1 MEILTNTENYLVK
14 KVFDLSDALDANT
27 ISNTISNKNN
37 QKSCIVMNDDIYY
50 TEFSGN
56 QNIISEAPDNN
67 DYFPNKQIEYEPFLD
82 ESNRRFTLFPIKYP
96 DIWSE
101 YKKQEKSFWTTE
113 EIDFSQDYKHFE
125 KLDENKQHVIKMIL
139 AFFASMDGIVNFNI
153 DENLLKKI
161 TVNEV
166 ITTYRFQATMEGIHN
181 ECYSL
186 MIDNLIKNPQEKLH
200 LFNSI
205 KTIPSIKKIA
215 DWAIKWIESDTSIAH
230 KLIAFACVE
239 GILFS
244 GAFAIIY
251 WFKKYE
257 GGGDAFMP
265 GLIKSNELI
274 SRDEGFHCDFACDFY
289 YKYIMNKIS
298 EKEAHQ
304 IIKESVEIAKY
315 FNENTIKYKLIG
327 INSDK
332 LNKYTEYIAD
342 RLAVSLGYSK
352 IYKIPTCPA
361 EWMGSI
367 GMVQK
372 TNFHES
378 RPTEYKSAHLE
389 FTTESTFKILDNED
403 F

>member
-1 MEILTNTENYLVK
+1 MEN
-14 KVFDLSDALDANT
+14 LSNV
-27 ISNTISNKNN
+27 INN
-37 QKSCIVMNDDIYY
+37 QKSLIILNNDKYY
-50 TEFSGN
+50 TE
-56 QNIISEAPDNN
+56 
-67 DYFPNKQIEYEPFLD
+67 YIEYEPILD
-82 ESNRRFTLFPIKYP
+82 ESNKRFTLFPIKYP
-96 DIWSE
+96 EIWSE

-113 EIDFSQDYKHFE
+113 EIDFSQDYKYFE
-125 KLDENKQHVIKMIL
+125 KLDSNKKHTIKMIL

-153 DENLLKKI
+153 DENLLNKI
-161 TVNEV
+161 TINEA
-166 ITTYRFQATMEGIHN
+166 ITAYRFQVTMESIHN

-186 MIDNLIKNPQEKLH
+186 MIDNLIKDQEEKIY

-215 DWAIKWIESDTSIAH
+215 DWAIKWIKSDTTIAH
-230 KLIAFACVE
+230 KLIAFACIE

-257 GGGDAFMP
+257 GGGENFMP

-274 SRDEGFHCDFACDFY
+274 SRDEGLHCDFACVL
-289 YKYIMNKIS
+289 YKYITNRLS
-298 EKEAHQ
+298 EKEVHQ
-304 IIKESVEIAKY
+304 LIMESVDIAKN
-315 FNENTIKYKLIG
+315 FNEDTIKAKLIG
-327 INSDK
+327 LNSDK
-332 LNKYTEYIAD
+332 LNKYSEYIAD
-342 RLAVSLGYSK
+342 RLVVSLGYSK
-352 IYKIPTCPA
+352 IYKIASCPA

-389 FTTESTFKILDNED
+389 MTTESTFKFLDNDD

>member
-1 MEILTNTENYLVK
+1 
-14 KVFDLSDALDANT
+14 
-27 ISNTISNKNN
+27 
-37 QKSCIVMNDDIYY
+37 MN
-50 TEFSGN
+50 
-56 QNIISEAPDNN
+56 
-67 DYFPNKQIEYEPFLD
+67 YEPILD
-82 ESNRRFTLFPIKYP
+82 EKNKRFTLFPINYQ
-96 DIWSE
+96 DLWNH

-125 KLDENKQHVIKMIL
+125 NLSDEKKYVIKMIL
-139 AFFASMDGIVNFNI
+139 GFFANMDGIVNFNI

-161 TVNEV
+161 TINEA
-166 ITTYRFQATMEGIHN
+166 IINYRFQSVMEDIHN

-186 MIDNLIKNPQEKLH
+186 MIDNLIKDSEEKKYL
-200 LFNSI
+200 LNSI
-205 KTIPSIKKIA
+205 KTVPTIKDIA
-215 DWAIKWIESDTSIAH
+215 DWSIKWIKSNLSISH
-230 KLIAFACVE
+230 KIIAFACIE

-244 GAFAIIY
+244 GAFCIIY

-257 GGGDAFMP
+257 GNGDSFMP

-274 SRDEGFHCDFACDFY
+274 SRDEGLHCEFACEL
-289 YKYIMNKIS
+289 YKHIENKLS
-298 EKEAHQ
+298 EKEVHQ
-304 IIKESVEIAKY
+304 IISESVEIAKK
-315 FNENTIKYKLIG
+315 FNEETIKSKLIG

-342 RLAVSLGYSK
+342 RLSVSLGYSK
-352 IYKIPTCPA
+352 LYKITSCPT
-361 EWMGSI
+361 EWMQTI

-389 FTTESTFKILDNED
+389 INSKFKILGNDE